1 MGSLKDLR
9 YWCDMGH
16 ACEPPSVPAS
26 HPGFARH
33 GHTGFL
39 RCKEEMEGWL
49 LPCADIISVV
59 IAVPKEHSIGHCG
72 QVSIPPLTVSFPLVK
87 NHSAAFLVEKG
98 EHIQE

>member
-1 MGSLKDLR
+1 MIWVMPVSHQASQPAILALQGMGTQ
-9 YWCDMGH
+9 
-16 ACEPPSVPAS
+16 V
-26 HPGFARH
+26 
-33 GHTGFL
+33 FL
-39 RCKEEMEGWL
+39 RCKEKMEGWL

-72 QVSIPPLTVSFPLVK
+72 QVSILPLTVSFPLVK